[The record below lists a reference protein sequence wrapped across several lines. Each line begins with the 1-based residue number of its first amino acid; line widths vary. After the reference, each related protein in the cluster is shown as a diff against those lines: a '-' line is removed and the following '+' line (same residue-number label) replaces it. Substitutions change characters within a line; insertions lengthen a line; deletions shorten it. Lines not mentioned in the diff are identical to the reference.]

1 MVKACRR
8 RNGKLVG
15 AARSRA
21 LAAVVLA
28 WSVANAPAPELSG
41 RKVVIDPGHGGSD
54 PGAVGYDGSAK
65 PNEADFNLAVGLKLR
80 TLLQNAGCTVVMT
93 RTTDT
98 TVDLYARRDLVNAE
112 NPHASLCIHCNSA
125 TASAQ
130 GTETYWCLDNC
141 NGDAAADQDLAT
153 KVQNRLVQFLGR
165 PNRGVK
171 RANFV
176 MCSPSPP
183 SCLGEMLFVSNQEE
197 FNIINS
203 TAGQDNAARAFL
215 YATLDRVGVTAPSTP
230 SGLTAT
236 AVSATQIN
244 LSWNDNS
251 GIEDSYKIERAPAS
265 SGPWTE
271 IATVGANSTSY
282 ANTGLS
288 GGTTY
293 YYRVRAFDT
302 VLGNSA
308 YSGVASATTQ
318 ISGAPSI
325 LTQPQSRTVDPG
337 STVQFTVV
345 ATGNPPLTYQWRRNG
360 INLTE
365 GGKFSGVQ
373 TATLTI
379 SNVQQTEA
387 GNYDVRVS
395 NTNGSVTSATAALAV
410 RTVVAFFET
419 FESGNLNNWATAIT
433 EATPA
438 ATPLDISTAQNHTA
452 GGSYS
457 ARVDISTDRMYRNIG
472 AKITGRGRFSF
483 WLYDGSQ
490 TRAFAEVRSY
500 TGNAFNYGSLQQL
513 LAAGKYNTVTLPG
526 ETYDGTKYQGR
537 IASGPNAGWFNLN
550 APGAPSRSTGWHKF
564 EIERLADSST
574 VNWYVDGVLA
584 RSFTGLTSPGW
595 DSVVIGS
602 VGAGSTA
609 GEAWFDDLLVEYYDP
624 PVIVS
629 SPATR
634 TNAAGSTAIFTVVAT
649 NTVTGFQW
657 RKNGVALAEDGRISG
672 VATPTLVISNV
683 TGSDAGSYDV
693 VVSNGAGP
701 AYSAAAQL
709 WVSPTIVTP
718 PSSRTNL
725 PGSSATF
732 TVLADGQSPLFYR
745 WQKDG
750 VPLADGGNVTGATTD
765 TLLLSSVSLADAGAY
780 SVVVSN
786 AAGVAVSPAATLT
799 VVMPPQILT
808 QPQSQAVAAGS
819 TVTFSV
825 TAQGTPPL
833 SYQWR
838 FNETPIPGATS
849 SSYTRTN
856 VQAADAGNY
865 SVQITNAA
873 GIAISDDA
881 VLTVNTPPSLGP
893 IADRLAHAGEWVAF
907 TVSASDP
914 DAGQTLVFS
923 LDPGAPAAA
932 TIHPSLGQFSWLTT
946 AADANTTNLVT
957 VRVTDD
963 GTPSLSATAMFT
975 VTVLAPPLLQSIVV
989 TNDSVRIF
997 WSAIPGRTYRVEFK
1011 TDLAAAGWAP
1021 VTPAVTATGPVAEY
1035 SEAISDT
1042 QRFYRIVALEETGSP

>member
-1 MVKACRR
+1 MVGRGSRR
-8 RNGKLVG
+8 T
-15 AARSRA
+15 ARPRRESRA
-21 LAAVVLA
+21 FFLSAVLWALALA
-28 WSVANAPAPELSG
+28 SAPAPELSG

-54 PGAVGYDGSAK
+54 PGALGYDGSAY
-65 PNEADFNLAVGLKLR
+65 PNEEDFTLAVGLKLR

-125 TASAQ
+125 TATAQ

-183 SCLGEMLFVSNQEE
+183 SCLGEMLFISNQEE

-236 AVSATQIN
+236 AVSASQIN

-251 GIEDSYKIERAPAS
+251 GIEDSYKIERAPSA

-271 IATVGANSTSY
+271 IATTGANVTSY

-318 ISGAPSI
+318 ISGAPAI
-325 LTQPQSRTVDPG
+325 VTQPQSRTVNPG
-337 STVQFTVV
+337 STVQFNVV
-345 ATGNPPLTYQWRRNG
+345 ATGNPPLSYQWRRNAA
-360 INLTE
+360 NLTN
-365 GGKFSGVQ
+365 GGKFSGVNA
-373 TATLTI
+373 ATLTI
-379 SNVQQTEA
+379 TNVQQTEA
-387 GNYDVRVS
+387 GNYDVIVS

-410 RTVVAFFET
+410 NTVVAFFES

-433 EATPA
+433 DATPS
-438 ATPLDISTAQNHTA
+438 ATDLNISTAQNHTS

-457 ARVDISTDRMYRNIG
+457 ARVDVSSDRMYRNIG

-483 WLYDGSQ
+483 WLYDSTQ

-500 TGNAFNYGSLQQL
+500 TGNSFNSGSLQQL

-526 ETYDGTKYQGR
+526 ETYDSTKYQGR

-584 RSFTGLTSPGW
+584 RSFTALNSPGW

-609 GEAWFDDLLVEYYDP
+609 GEAWFDDLTVEYYDP

-629 SPATR
+629 SPASR
-634 TNAAGSTAIFTVVAT
+634 TNAAGTTATFTVVAT
-649 NTVTGFQW
+649 NTVTGLQW
-657 RKNGVALAEDGRISG
+657 RRNGTPLTDGGRISG
-672 VATPTLVISNV
+672 ATTPMLVISNV
-683 TGSDAGSYDV
+683 TGGDAASYDV

-701 AYSAAAQL
+701 AYSTAAQL
-709 WVSPTIVTP
+709 WVAPSIVSQP
-718 PSSRTNL
+718 LSRTNA
-725 PGSSATF
+725 PGTTASFS
-732 TVLADGQSPLFYR
+732 VVADGQPPLYYR

-750 VPLADGGNVTGATTD
+750 SPLSDGGNLTGATTD
-765 TLLLSSVSLADAGAY
+765 TLLIGSVSPGDAGAY

-786 AAGVAVSPAATLT
+786 AAGAVTSAAATLT
-799 VVMPPQILT
+799 LIEPPQILT
-808 QPQSQAVAAGS
+808 QPQSRAVAAGS
-819 TVTFSV
+819 TVTFTV
-825 TAQGTPPL
+825 VALGTPPL

-838 FNETPIPGATS
+838 FNEVPIPGATS
-849 SSYTRTN
+849 GSYTRTN

-865 SVQITNAA
+865 SVEVTNAVGA
-873 GIAISDDA
+873 AISEDA
-881 VLTVNTPPSLGP
+881 VLTVNTPPTLSP
-893 IADRLAHAGEWVAF
+893 IADRIVHAGQLVAL
-907 TVSASDP
+907 TAVASDP
-914 DAGQTLVFS
+914 DAEQTLNFS
-923 LDPGAPAAA
+923 LDSGAPPGA
-932 TIHPSLGQFSWLTT
+932 TINSTNGLFAWPTT
-946 AADANTTNLVT
+946 AADANTTNHIT
-957 VRVTDD
+957 VRVSDS
-963 GTPSLSATAMFT
+963 GTPSLSATATFT
-975 VTVLAPPLLQSIVV
+975 VTVVPPPRLESVSLSNGVV
-989 TNDSVRIF
+989 TMV
-997 WSAIPGRTYRVEFK
+997 WSAIPGRAYRVEFK
-1011 TDLAAAGWAP
+1011 DDLNAPGWTAL
-1021 VTPAVTATGPVAEY
+1021 TPEVTATGPTAVFT
-1035 SEAISDT
+1035 EALAAA
-1042 QRFYRIVALEETGSP
+1042 QRFYRIVALD